1 MHLCGR
7 CRTTFADIAEF
18 FNHKKLCKE
27 QSKKKLDNN
36 DFNLATDEAAVI
48 SLLANQ
54 LSSQNSQPR
63 ASDDLDHLTLVFKE
77 ELDAI
82 ANPELSMQQ
91 PKTPKKTEKQV
102 AKVQTTSIKTADNQ
116 TKIAVKLVKGERK
129 IHPCSLCKFT
139 AQHPKDLTRHIRSH
153 TGEKPFSCKYCSK
166 NFSRQDKVKNHER
179 IHTGEKPYVCQLC
192 PCEFISSIKF
202 IYITI
207 FFINYYFYLIDGT
220 ADSGSLKKHM
230 R

>member
-63 ASDDLDHLTLVFKE
+63 ASDDLDHLTLVFKGQ
-77 ELDAI
+77 LISKGLFDVI
-82 ANPELSMQQ
+82 VS
-91 PKTPKKTEKQV
+91 TKKTNEISLRISALASKKRSDQ
-102 AKVQTTSIKTADNQ
+102 KTLLHNH
-116 TKIAVKLVKGERK
+116 VK
-129 IHPCSLCKFT
+129 
-139 AQHPKDLTRHIRSH
+139 
-153 TGEKPFSCKYCSK
+153 
-166 NFSRQDKVKNHER
+166 
-179 IHTGEKPYVCQLC
+179 
-192 PCEFISSIKF
+192 
-202 IYITI
+202 
-207 FFINYYFYLIDGT
+207 
-220 ADSGSLKKHM
+220 
-230 R
+230 